1 MALFCV
7 TKMVSEENK
16 DAEEGKNEKEE
27 DDGDENDHV
36 PFGSSQWARKAF
48 PFCMGSMRN
57 EPDTVS
63 PR

>member
-1 MALFCV
+1 M
-7 TKMVSEENK
+7 KMVSKEDEEEEEK
-16 DAEEGKNEKEE
+16 DEKEEKEE
-27 DDGDENDHV
+27 DDGDESDHV